1 MAASLSCVP
10 SYSSF
15 NLRHPSL
22 WLEQSS
28 SSGIIGILL
37 ESTGNYC
44 VFEKSAISSSFERI
58 IDFDVSSKLS
68 PPPAPALILL

>member
-10 SYSSF
+10 NYSSF
-15 NLRHPSL
+15 NLKHPSL

-44 VFEKSAISSSFERI
+44 VFEKSAISSSFERM

-68 PPPAPALILL
+68 PPAPALTLL